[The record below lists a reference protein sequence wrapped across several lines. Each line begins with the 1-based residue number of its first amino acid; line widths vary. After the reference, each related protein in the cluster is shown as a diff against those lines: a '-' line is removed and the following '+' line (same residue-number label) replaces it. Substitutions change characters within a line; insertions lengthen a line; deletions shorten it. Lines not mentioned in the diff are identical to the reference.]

1 MAIASNRRYD
11 RISGDTNYTDPITK
25 NSVNPKEAYYLKPD
39 VSDTKIHHVY
49 HKSTL
54 QRILGSN
61 RKAKSP
67 ITRRDFF
74 QSNIREAPRDGYIHP
89 ELAGKKF
96 QHVFLERDTLKHTFS
111 AIQPGT
117 RLDYLLSDDNSLTIY
132 KKPGGSSGN
141 RVYSMNVNLTLTYP
155 DKKNVEKALTSLV
168 DVVGQ
173 SGNIISVKGNRVY
186 RVQDSK

>member
-74 QSNIREAPRDGYIHP
+74 QSNIREAP
-89 ELAGKKF
+89 ET
-96 QHVFLERDTLKHTFS
+96 DTS
-111 AIQPGT
+111 T
-117 RLDYLLSDDNSLTIY
+117 RNWQVKSFNTCS
-132 KKPGGSSGN
+132 SSGI
-141 RVYSMNVNLTLTYP
+141 R
-155 DKKNVEKALTSLV
+155 
-168 DVVGQ
+168 
-173 SGNIISVKGNRVY
+173 
-186 RVQDSK
+186 